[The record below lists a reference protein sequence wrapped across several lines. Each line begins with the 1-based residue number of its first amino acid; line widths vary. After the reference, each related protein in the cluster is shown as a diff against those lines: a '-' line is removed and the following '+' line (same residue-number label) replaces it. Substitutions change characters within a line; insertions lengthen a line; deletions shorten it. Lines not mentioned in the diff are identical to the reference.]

1 MNIAYFFWCMVL
13 AQALQLLA
21 LAAYSRRN
29 VERLLAKGAVVVEA
43 SGVGRLNILLRS
55 GWLLC
60 MVLEVLVLKPEL
72 HLTQLAWAGTAT
84 AFATALRLAAMR
96 SLGAR
101 WTLPTVVLPYTP
113 PITNGIYRYLRHPNW
128 LGVVIEIAAVPLM
141 GSAYFTAV
149 LFSMLEAVLLH
160 SRMRTEEQALRS
172 AQHLRRPAPSAN
184 ESTAADERIATPP
197 RVCVIGAGAA
207 GLAMACALKR
217 AGIAFNVLEQRER
230 LGGLWTADADSAV
243 SKNTHMVSPKS
254 SQAFSDWPMPTVW
267 ADFAHHS
274 LALNYLEH
282 YATHHHLNQHIQY
295 KRTVIKTQR
304 LVDGVFDGWEVT
316 CSDGSTQRYSDL
328 AVASGC
334 HNLPCMPHYPGSFTG
349 QMLHSKH
356 YKSPEQLTGQRV
368 LVVGAGQSAVDILC
382 DAATVGAQVLHST
395 RRGFMCVPRYVLG
408 KPLEFLQDN
417 PPPVLGIVL
426 SRLPLRITFK
436 VVALISS
443 LVLKVA
449 GKDARQLGLPKY
461 VVKDN
466 PALPTLDQ
474 RVYNFYAQGD
484 IQHKGAI
491 QSFAGKRVLFADGT
505 SEEVDVIVCATGFK
519 AAFDFLAPEHLVLKP
534 ENPTNNRE
542 LALDCQMFHPH
553 DRRLSFIGL
562 VHPIGAHWP
571 VFEAQAKLV
580 ASYITARQL
589 GLAGK
594 FELLLGSD
602 ERPAINRSA
611 SHLSPVRLHV
621 PVVQKHNYLRSLVR
635 ALAWLP
641 QAQSLDA
648 EPTRTTSFSPS
659 PNPLS
664 PHSHE
669 H

>member
-1 MNIAYFFWCMVL
+1 MNMAYFFWCTVL
-13 AQALQLLA
+13 VQGLQLLA

-60 MVLEVLVLKPEL
+60 MVLEVLVMKPEL
-72 HLTQLAWAGTAT
+72 HLTQLVWAGAAT
-84 AFATALRLAAMR
+84 AFATALRVAAMH
-96 SLGAR
+96 SLGTR
-101 WTLPTVVLPYTP
+101 WTLPTVVLPRTP
-113 PITNGIYRYLRHPNW
+113 PIASGIYRYLRHPNW

-149 LFSMLEAVLLH
+149 LFSVLEAVLLQ
-160 SRMRTEEQALRS
+160 SRMRVEEQALHA
-172 AQHLRRPAPSAN
+172 AQHLRRPAPSADG
-184 ESTAADERIATPP
+184 DERMAPPP

-207 GLAMACALKR
+207 GLAMARALKR
-217 AGIAFNVLEQRER
+217 AGIAFDVLEQRQR

-254 SQAFSDWPMPTVW
+254 SQAFSDWPMPSEW
-267 ADFAHHS
+267 ADFPHHS

-282 YATHHHLNQHIQY
+282 YATHHHLSEHIQY
-295 KRTVIKTQR
+295 SRTVIKTQR
-304 LVDGVFDGWEVT
+304 VAHGVMDGWEVT
-316 CSDGSTQRYSDL
+316 CADGSTQRYSDI

-334 HNLPCMPHYPGSFTG
+334 HNLPCMPRYPGHFSG
-349 QMLHSKH
+349 QILHSKH
-356 YKSPEQLTGQRV
+356 YNGPEQLTGQRV

-417 PPPVLGIVL
+417 PPPVLGMVL
-426 SRLPLRITFK
+426 SRLPLHITFK
-436 VVALISS
+436 MVALISS

-449 GKDARQLGLPKY
+449 GKGVRQLGLPKY
-461 VVKDN
+461 VVKDS

-491 QSFAGKRVLFADGT
+491 QSFEGRQVLFADGT
-505 SEEVDVIVCATGFK
+505 CEEVDVVICATGFK
-519 AAFDFLAPEHLVLKP
+519 AAFDFLTPEHLVVKP
-534 ENPTNNRE
+534 EGRE

-562 VHPIGAHWP
+562 VHPIGAHWS

-580 ASYITARQL
+580 ATYITAREL
-589 GLAGK
+589 GLSGK
-594 FELLLGSD
+594 FELLLGGD
-602 ERPAINRSA
+602 KPTAP
-611 SHLSPVRLHV
+611 SHGAPSSFSSVPLHV
-621 PVVQKHNYLRSLVR
+621 PVVQKQNYLRSLVR
-635 ALAWLP
+635 ALSWLP
-641 QAQSLDA
+641 PAQSLA
-648 EPTRTTSFSPS
+648 AACAPTMHLGTSSLTA
-659 PNPLS
+659 NPLS
-664 PHSHE
+664 PRLHE